1 MEREAFWAEVEA
13 IATRYDIST
22 HPYVDRV
29 CDGKANPEELAA
41 FAVEHFEM
49 TVRDSGPYMARG
61 YISMLELDEA
71 GAALMVENFAE
82 EAAGLFSHTAGHAAL
97 LYEFWE
103 QGLGRPRAALD
114 ASSASASARAMNAYF
129 YLLMTHKARFAGCLG
144 LLEGGFSKACE
155 RLLAAYQTHY
165 GMRADQLRFFST
177 HIEAD
182 REHAAA
188 GRAIADRLL
197 TTERERVEFLREAEC
212 VGQLYWRG
220 WDAMLGTDD

>member
-1 MEREAFWAEVEA
+1 MEREAFWAAVEA

-29 CDGKANPEELAA
+29 CDAKASDAELAA

-61 YISMLELDEA
+61 YISMLDLVDE

-103 QGLGRPRAALD
+103 RGLGRPREALD
-114 ASSASASARAMNAYF
+114 ASSASGAARAMNAYF
-129 YLLMTHKARFAGCLG
+129 WILMNHKARYAGCLG

-165 GMRADQLRFFST
+165 GMTPEQLRFFST

-182 REHAAA
+182 KEHAAA
-188 GRAIADRLL
+188 GRKIADRLL
-197 TTERERVEFLREAEC
+197 TTERDRSEFLREAEC
-212 VGQLYWRG
+212 VGGLYWRG
-220 WDAMLGTDD
+220 WDAMLAADV